1 MSGGSG
7 GPGGRGKQLGTMAML
22 SGPTLQGIYRTLW
35 PEGLPGYTKVFA
47 IADGAQDKRLYG
59 AVDASRQDRCCL
71 YSVERRWGG
80 QDLPWQLL
88 MTGPYLVEL
97 DPEEEFT
104 RYLLRNGWDHHW
116 GIFFRSDTT
125 MQKVRRHFRD
135 LLTVRDEKGRRLMFR
150 YYDPRVLRAYLPTCV
165 LGELHQVFGP
175 VDVYIVPGHDPE
187 TAIVFRLK
195 DGRLSTDLV
204 MLREGPPLAVSTSR
218 SQL

>member
-1 MSGGSG
+1 
-7 GPGGRGKQLGTMAML
+7 ML
-22 SGPTLQGIYRTLW
+22 SGTTLDVIYRTLW
-35 PEGLPGYTKVFA
+35 PEGLPGYTKVFT

-88 MTGPYLVEL
+88 TTGPYLVEL

-104 RYLLRNGWDHHW
+104 RYLLRNGWGHHW
-116 GIFFRSDTT
+116 GIFFRSDTG

-175 VDVYIVPGHDPE
+175 VDVYIVSGHDPE

-204 MLREGPPLAVSTSR
+204 MLREGQPLAVSTSR